1 MLFAT
6 LAENTERAGPHGR
19 RALAILDLGCLAGF
33 SVLTFDPLLLLT
45 HLFQTGTLWRIAIFI
60 GYLAPLIVLA
70 VLALRAFLKRDDLA
84 DGSAPISATHQ
95 SVYDAVDHSDHSR
108 AETKVRG

>member
-60 GYLAPLIVLA
+60 GYLAPIFGLVA
-70 VLALRAFLKRDDLA
+70 LALRAFLKQDE
-84 DGSAPISATHQ
+84 GGGGPTGH
-95 SVYDAVDHSDHSR
+95 
-108 AETKVRG
+108 